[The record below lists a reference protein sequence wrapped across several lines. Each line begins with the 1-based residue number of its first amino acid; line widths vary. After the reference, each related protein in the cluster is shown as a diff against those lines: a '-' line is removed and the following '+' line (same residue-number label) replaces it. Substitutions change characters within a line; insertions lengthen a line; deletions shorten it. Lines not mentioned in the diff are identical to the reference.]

1 MTSSLARVEF
11 PQRAAV
17 VTPYHHRQE
26 AVMAATDPR
35 FTESGYAHPEVLVS
49 TDWVAEHL
57 DDPNVRIVESDEDV
71 LLYDMGH
78 IPGAINLDWHTDL
91 QNQVERDFL
100 DKAGFEALLSKNG
113 IGNDTTVVFYGD
125 RNNWYATYT
134 YWLFKYFGH
143 RDARVMNGGRAKWE
157 AEGRPMSRD
166 VPTYPATTYT
176 AQEPDERIR
185 AYRDDVLKQV
195 KSGAPALVDVRS
207 VPEYTGEVLH
217 MAGYAQ
223 EGAQRGGH
231 VLGAKS
237 IPWATAANEDGTF
250 KSPEQLKEIY
260 GGKDITPDKNV
271 IAYCRIGERSSHT
284 WFVLRELLG
293 YPDVRNYDGSWT
305 EWGSMVGV
313 PIAKGTDPGL

>member
-1 MTSSLARVEF
+1 MV
-11 PQRAAV
+11 
-17 VTPYHHRQE
+17 
-26 AVMAATDPR
+26 ATDPR
-35 FTESGYAHPEVLVS
+35 FTDSGYANPDVLVS

-57 DDPNVRIVESDEDV
+57 DDPNVRIIESDEDV

-78 IPGAINLDWHTDL
+78 VPGAINVDWHTDL
-91 QNQVERDFL
+91 QDQVERDFL
-100 DKAGFEALLSKNG
+100 DKADFEALLSKHG

-125 RNNWYATYT
+125 RNNWYATYA
-134 YWLFKYFGH
+134 YWLFKYYGH
-143 RDARVMNGGRAKWE
+143 PDVRVMNGGRAKWQ
-157 AEGRPMSRD
+157 AEGRPMTREVSS
-166 VPTYPATTYT
+166 YPETAYT

-195 KSGAPALVDVRS
+195 KSGAPSLVDVRS
-207 VPEYTGEVLH
+207 GPEYTGEVLH

-237 IPWATAANEDGTF
+237 IPWALAANEDGTF
-250 KSPEQLKEIY
+250 KSPEQLRELY
-260 GGKDITPDKNV
+260 TGKDITPDKNV

-313 PIAKGTDPGL
+313 PIAKGTEPGL

>member
-1 MTSSLARVEF
+1 MV
-11 PQRAAV
+11 
-17 VTPYHHRQE
+17 
-26 AVMAATDPR
+26 ATDPR
-35 FTESGYAHPEVLVS
+35 FVESGYAHPEVLVS

-71 LLYDMGH
+71 LLYDVGH

-91 QNQVERDFL
+91 QDQVKRDFL

-166 VPTYPATTYT
+166 VPTYREITYT

-195 KSGAPALVDVRS
+195 KSGAPTLVDVRS

-250 KSPEQLKEIY
+250 KSPEQLREIY

-293 YPDVRNYDGSWT
+293 YSDVRNYDGSWT

-313 PIAKGTDPGL
+313 PIAKGPEPGL

>member
-1 MTSSLARVEF
+1 MV
-11 PQRAAV
+11 
-17 VTPYHHRQE
+17 
-26 AVMAATDPR
+26 ATDPR
-35 FTESGYAHPEVLVS
+35 FAGSGYAHPEVLVS

-91 QNQVERDFL
+91 QDQVKRDFL
-100 DKAGFEALLSKNG
+100 DRAGFEELMRKNG

-143 RDARVMNGGRAKWE
+143 KDARVMNGGRAKWE

-166 VPTYPATTYT
+166 VPSYPKTTYT

-195 KSGAPALVDVRS
+195 ESGAPALVDVRS

-250 KSPEQLKEIY
+250 KSPEQLNEIY
-260 GGKDITPDKNV
+260 GGKGITPDKNV

-313 PIAKGTDPGL
+313 PIAKGPEPGL

>member
-1 MTSSLARVEF
+1 MV
-11 PQRAAV
+11 
-17 VTPYHHRQE
+17 
-26 AVMAATDPR
+26 ATDPR
-35 FTESGYAHPEVLVS
+35 FAGSGYAHPEVLVS

-91 QNQVERDFL
+91 QDQVKRDFL
-100 DKAGFEALLSKNG
+100 DRAGFEELMRKNG

-143 RDARVMNGGRAKWE
+143 KDARVMNGGRAKWE

-166 VPTYPATTYT
+166 VPSYPKSTYT

-195 KSGAPALVDVRS
+195 ESGAPALVDVRS

-250 KSPEQLKEIY
+250 KSPDQLREIY
-260 GGKDITPDKNV
+260 GGKGITPDRNV

-313 PIAKGTDPGL
+313 PIARGTEPGL

>member
-1 MTSSLARVEF
+1 MV
-11 PQRAAV
+11 
-17 VTPYHHRQE
+17 
-26 AVMAATDPR
+26 ATDPR
-35 FTESGYAHPEVLVS
+35 FAGSGYAHPEVLVS

-91 QNQVERDFL
+91 QDQVKRDFL
-100 DKAGFEALLSKNG
+100 DRAGFEELMRKNG

-143 RDARVMNGGRAKWE
+143 KDARVMNGGRAKWE

-166 VPTYPATTYT
+166 VPSYPKTTYT

-195 KSGAPALVDVRS
+195 ESGAPALVDVRS

-250 KSPEQLKEIY
+250 KSPDQLREIY
-260 GGKDITPDKNV
+260 GGKGITADRNV

-313 PIAKGTDPGL
+313 PIAKGTEPGS

>member
-1 MTSSLARVEF
+1 
-11 PQRAAV
+11 
-17 VTPYHHRQE
+17 
-26 AVMAATDPR
+26 
-35 FTESGYAHPEVLVS
+35 
-49 TDWVAEHL
+49 
-57 DDPNVRIVESDEDV
+57 
-71 LLYDMGH
+71 
-78 IPGAINLDWHTDL
+78 
-91 QNQVERDFL
+91 
-100 DKAGFEALLSKNG
+100 LSKNG

-125 RNNWYATYT
+125 RNNWYATYA

-157 AEGRPMSRD
+157 AEGRPMTRE
-166 VPTYPATTYT
+166 VPTYPETTYT
-176 AQEPDERIR
+176 AQEPDEQIR

-195 KSGAPALVDVRS
+195 KSGAPSLVDVRS
-207 VPEYTGEVLH
+207 LPEYTGEVLH

-250 KSPEQLKEIY
+250 KSPEQLREIY
-260 GGKDITPDKNV
+260 AGKDITPDKNV

-313 PIAKGTDPGL
+313 PIAKGPEPGL

>member
-1 MTSSLARVEF
+1 MV
-11 PQRAAV
+11 
-17 VTPYHHRQE
+17 
-26 AVMAATDPR
+26 ATDPR
-35 FTESGYAHPEVLVS
+35 FADSGYANPDVLVS

-57 DDPNVRIVESDEDV
+57 DDPNVRLVESDEDV
-71 LLYDMGH
+71 LLYDLGH
-78 IPGAINLDWHTDL
+78 IPGAVKLDWHTDL
-91 QNQVERDFL
+91 QNQVARDFV
-100 DKAGFEALLSKNG
+100 DKTEFEALMRRNG
-113 IGNDTTVVFYGD
+113 IGDDTTVVFYGD

-134 YWLFKYFGH
+134 YWLFRYFGH
-143 RDARVMNGGRAKWE
+143 ADARVMNGGRAKWE
-157 AEGRPMSRD
+157 AEGRPMTKD
-166 VPTYPATTYT
+166 VPTYAEASYT

-195 KSGAPALVDVRS
+195 ESGAPSLVDVRS

-250 KSPEQLKEIY
+250 KSPAQLREIYEGKEI
-260 GGKDITPDKNV
+260 TSDKNV

-305 EWGSMVGV
+305 EWGSLVKS
-313 PIAKGTDPGL
+313 PIAKGSEPGL

>member
-1 MTSSLARVEF
+1 MV
-11 PQRAAV
+11 
-17 VTPYHHRQE
+17 
-26 AVMAATDPR
+26 ATDPR
-35 FTESGYAHPEVLVS
+35 FADSGYANPDVLVS
-49 TDWVAEHL
+49 TDWVTEHL
-57 DDPNVRIVESDEDV
+57 DDPDVRIVESDEDV
-71 LLYDMGH
+71 LLYDLGH
-78 IPGAINLDWHTDL
+78 IPGAVKLDWHTDL
-91 QNQVERDFL
+91 QDQVRRDFL
-100 DKAGFEALLSKNG
+100 DKAGFETLLGRNG
-113 IGNDTTVVFYGD
+113 IGNDTVVVFYGD

-143 RDARVMNGGRAKWE
+143 ADARVMNGGRAKWE
-157 AEGRPMSRD
+157 AEGRPMTREMPS
-166 VPTYPATTYT
+166 PPAATYT

-185 AYRDDVLKQV
+185 AYRDDVLAQV
-195 KSGAPALVDVRS
+195 NAGAPALVDVRS

-231 VLGAKS
+231 VLGAQS

-250 KSPEQLKEIY
+250 KSPQQLKDIY
-260 GGKDITPDKNV
+260 EGKNITSDKHV

-313 PIAKGTDPGL
+313 PIAKGADPGL

>member
-1 MTSSLARVEF
+1 MV
-11 PQRAAV
+11 
-17 VTPYHHRQE
+17 
-26 AVMAATDPR
+26 ATDPR
-35 FTESGYAHPEVLVS
+35 FSESGYAHPEVLVS

-57 DDPNVRIVESDEDV
+57 DDPNVRVVESDEDV

-78 IPGAINLDWHTDL
+78 VLGAINLDWHTDL
-91 QNQVERDFL
+91 QDQVKRDFL
-100 DKAGFEALLSKNG
+100 DKAGFEALLGKNG

-125 RNNWYATYT
+125 RNNWYATYA
-134 YWLFKYFGH
+134 YWLFKYFGL

-157 AEGRPMSRD
+157 AEGRPMSRE
-166 VPTYPATTYT
+166 VPSYPETTYT
-176 AQEPDERIR
+176 AQEPDEQIR

-250 KSPEQLKEIY
+250 KSPEQLREIY

-313 PIAKGTDPGL
+313 PIAKGAEPGL

>member
-1 MTSSLARVEF
+1 MV
-11 PQRAAV
+11 
-17 VTPYHHRQE
+17 
-26 AVMAATDPR
+26 ATDPR
-35 FTESGYAHPEVLVS
+35 FADSGYANPDVLVS
-49 TDWVAEHL
+49 TDWVTEHL
-57 DDPNVRIVESDEDV
+57 DDPDVRIVESDEDV
-71 LLYDMGH
+71 LLYDLGH
-78 IPGAINLDWHTDL
+78 IPGAVKLDWHTDL
-91 QNQVERDFL
+91 QDQVRRDFL
-100 DKAGFEALLSKNG
+100 DKAGFETLLGRNG
-113 IGNDTTVVFYGD
+113 IGNDTVVVFYGD

-143 RDARVMNGGRAKWE
+143 ADARVMNGGRAKWE
-157 AEGRPMSRD
+157 AEGRPMTREMPS
-166 VPTYPATTYT
+166 PPAATYT

-185 AYRDDVLKQV
+185 AYRDDVLAQV
-195 KSGAPALVDVRS
+195 NAGAPALVDVRS

-231 VLGAKS
+231 VLGAQS
-237 IPWATAANEDGTF
+237 IPWATAANEDSTF
-250 KSPEQLKEIY
+250 KSPQQLKDIY
-260 GGKDITPDKNV
+260 EGKSITSDKHV

-313 PIAKGTDPGL
+313 PIAKGADPGL

>member
-231 VLGAKS
+231 VLGARS

-260 GGKDITPDKNV
+260 EGKGITPDKNV

-313 PIAKGTDPGL
+313 PIAKGTEPGL

>member
-1 MTSSLARVEF
+1 MVN
-11 PQRAAV
+11 
-17 VTPYHHRQE
+17 
-26 AVMAATDPR
+26 TDPR
-35 FTESGYAHPEVLVS
+35 FAESGYAHPEVLVS

-57 DDPNVRIVESDEDV
+57 DDPNVRIIESDEDV

-78 IPGAINLDWHTDL
+78 IPGAINVDWHTDL

-100 DKAGFEALLSKNG
+100 DKAGFEALLGKNG

-125 RNNWYATYT
+125 RNNWYATYA
-134 YWLFKYFGH
+134 YWLFKYYGH

-157 AEGRPMSRD
+157 AEGRPMTREVLS
-166 VPTYPATTYT
+166 YPETTYT

-195 KSGAPALVDVRS
+195 KSGAPTLVDVRS

-231 VLGAKS
+231 VLGAQS

-260 GGKDITPDKNV
+260 GGKGITPDKNV

-293 YPDVRNYDGSWT
+293 FPDVRNYDGSWT

>member
-1 MTSSLARVEF
+1 MV
-11 PQRAAV
+11 
-17 VTPYHHRQE
+17 
-26 AVMAATDPR
+26 ATDPR
-35 FTESGYAHPEVLVS
+35 FAGSGYAHPEVLVS

-91 QNQVERDFL
+91 QDQVKRDFL
-100 DKAGFEALLSKNG
+100 DRAGFEELMRKNG

-143 RDARVMNGGRAKWE
+143 KDARVMNGGRAKWE

-166 VPTYPATTYT
+166 VPSYPKTTYT

-195 KSGAPALVDVRS
+195 ESGAPALVDVRS

-250 KSPEQLKEIY
+250 KSPDQLREIY
-260 GGKDITPDKNV
+260 GGKGITPDRNV

-284 WFVLRELLG
+284 WFVLSELLG

-313 PIAKGTDPGL
+313 PIARGTEPGL

>member
-1 MTSSLARVEF
+1 
-11 PQRAAV
+11 
-17 VTPYHHRQE
+17 
-26 AVMAATDPR
+26 MAATDPR

-231 VLGAKS
+231 VLGARS

-260 GGKDITPDKNV
+260 EGKGITPDKNV

-313 PIAKGTDPGL
+313 PIAKGSEPGL

>member
-1 MTSSLARVEF
+1 
-11 PQRAAV
+11 
-17 VTPYHHRQE
+17 
-26 AVMAATDPR
+26 MAATDPR

-231 VLGAKS
+231 VLGARS

-260 GGKDITPDKNV
+260 EGKGITPDKNV

-313 PIAKGTDPGL
+313 PIAKGTEPWL

>member
-1 MTSSLARVEF
+1 MV
-11 PQRAAV
+11 
-17 VTPYHHRQE
+17 
-26 AVMAATDPR
+26 ATDPR
-35 FTESGYAHPEVLVS
+35 LAESGYAHPEVLVS

-91 QNQVERDFL
+91 QDQVKRDFL
-100 DKAGFEALLSKNG
+100 DRAGFEELMRKNG

-143 RDARVMNGGRAKWE
+143 KDARVMNGGRAKWE

-166 VPTYPATTYT
+166 VPSYPKTTYT

-195 KSGAPALVDVRS
+195 ESGAPALVDVRS

-250 KSPEQLKEIY
+250 KSPDQLREIY
-260 GGKDITPDKNV
+260 NGKDITPDKNV

-313 PIAKGTDPGL
+313 PIAKGPEPGL

>member
-1 MTSSLARVEF
+1 MV
-11 PQRAAV
+11 
-17 VTPYHHRQE
+17 
-26 AVMAATDPR
+26 ATDPR
-35 FTESGYAHPEVLVS
+35 FAESGYAHPEVLVS

-57 DDPNVRIVESDEDV
+57 DDPNVRVVESDEDV

-78 IPGAINLDWHTDL
+78 VPGAINLDWHTDL
-91 QNQVERDFL
+91 QDQVKRDFL
-100 DKAGFEALLSKNG
+100 DKAGFETLLGKNG

-125 RNNWYATYT
+125 RNNWYATYA

-166 VPTYPATTYT
+166 VPSYPETTYT
-176 AQEPDERIR
+176 AQESDERIR

-250 KSPEQLKEIY
+250 KSPEQLREIY

-313 PIAKGTDPGL
+313 PIAKGTEPGL

>member
-1 MTSSLARVEF
+1 
-11 PQRAAV
+11 
-17 VTPYHHRQE
+17 
-26 AVMAATDPR
+26 MAATDPR

-231 VLGAKS
+231 VLGARS

-260 GGKDITPDKNV
+260 EGKGITPDKNV

-313 PIAKGTDPGL
+313 PIAKGTEPGL

>member
-1 MTSSLARVEF
+1 MV
-11 PQRAAV
+11 
-17 VTPYHHRQE
+17 
-26 AVMAATDPR
+26 ATDPR
-35 FTESGYAHPEVLVS
+35 FAGSGYAHPEVLVS

-57 DDPNVRIVESDEDV
+57 EDPNVRVVESDEDV

-91 QNQVERDFL
+91 QDQVKRDFL
-100 DKAGFEALLSKNG
+100 DRAGFEELMRKNG

-143 RDARVMNGGRAKWE
+143 KDARVMNGGRAKWE

-166 VPTYPATTYT
+166 VPSYPKTTYT

-195 KSGAPALVDVRS
+195 ESGAPALVDVRS

-250 KSPEQLKEIY
+250 KSPDQLREIY
-260 GGKDITPDKNV
+260 GGKGITPDRNV

-313 PIAKGTDPGL
+313 PIARGTEPGL

>member
-1 MTSSLARVEF
+1 MV
-11 PQRAAV
+11 
-17 VTPYHHRQE
+17 
-26 AVMAATDPR
+26 ATDPR
-35 FTESGYAHPEVLVS
+35 FAGSGYAHPEVLVS

-91 QNQVERDFL
+91 QDQVKRDFL
-100 DKAGFEALLSKNG
+100 DRAGFEELMRKNG

-143 RDARVMNGGRAKWE
+143 NNARVMNGGRAKWE

-166 VPTYPATTYT
+166 VPSYPKTTYT

-195 KSGAPALVDVRS
+195 ESGAPALVDVRS

-250 KSPEQLKEIY
+250 KSPDQLREIY
-260 GGKDITPDKNV
+260 GGKGITPDRNV

-313 PIAKGTDPGL
+313 PIAKGTAPGL

>member
-1 MTSSLARVEF
+1 MV
-11 PQRAAV
+11 
-17 VTPYHHRQE
+17 
-26 AVMAATDPR
+26 ATDPR
-35 FTESGYAHPEVLVS
+35 FAESGYAHPEVLVS

-78 IPGAINLDWHTDL
+78 VPGAINLDWHTDL
-91 QNQVERDFL
+91 QDQVKRDFL
-100 DKAGFEALLSKNG
+100 DKAGFEALLGKNG

-125 RNNWYATYT
+125 RNNWYATYA

-157 AEGRPMSRD
+157 AEGRPMSRE
-166 VPTYPATTYT
+166 VPSYPETTYT
-176 AQEPDERIR
+176 AQEPDEQIR

-260 GGKDITPDKNV
+260 GGKGITPEKNV

-313 PIAKGTDPGL
+313 PIAKGTEPGL